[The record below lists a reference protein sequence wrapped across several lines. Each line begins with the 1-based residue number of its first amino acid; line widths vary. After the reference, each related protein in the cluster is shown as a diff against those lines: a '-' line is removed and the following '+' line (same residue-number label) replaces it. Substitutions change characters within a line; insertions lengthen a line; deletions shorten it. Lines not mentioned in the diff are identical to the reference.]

1 MIGRVAKTA
10 AMIGAPTDVGAADR
24 GASMG
29 PEALRV
35 AGLNSALTR
44 HGLAVIDRGN
54 LSGPPNPATPPVNG
68 YRHLQEVYEWNRAV
82 HNAMYSELQEGNLPI
97 LLGGDH
103 SLGVGSISAV
113 ARHCRETGKDL
124 RILWLDA
131 HADFNTSELSP
142 SGNLHGMPLACLC
155 GFGPRELVELGG
167 ATPAISPSW
176 IRQVGIRS
184 VDAGEK
190 RFVHEQGLEVFD
202 MRSVDEMGVRQVMDL
217 ALADMDDNTHLHVS
231 FDVDFLDPEI
241 APGVGTT
248 VPGGPSYREAQL
260 CMEMIADTGSMG
272 SLDVVELNPALDVR
286 NGTATLAVDLIES
299 LFGKSTLIRR
309 RFSEQPR
316 HPLSQKINEGPYR
329 RKQAAAGGKH

>member
-1 MIGRVAKTA
+1 
-10 AMIGAPTDVGAADR
+10 
-24 GASMG
+24 
-29 PEALRV
+29 V
-35 AGLNSALTR
+35 AGLAAALTR
-44 HGLAVIDRGN
+44 HGLKVVDRGN
-54 LSGPPNPATPPVNG
+54 ISGPPNPSAPPVAG
-68 YRHLQEVYEWNRAV
+68 YRHLQEVYEWNRDV
-82 HNAMYSELQEGNLPI
+82 HAATYSELREGNLPI

-103 SLGVGSISAV
+103 SLGIGTISAA
-113 ARHCRETGKDL
+113 ARHCRETGRNL

-167 ATPAISPSW
+167 VTPAISPAW
-176 IRQVGIRS
+176 IRQIGIRS

-202 MRSVDEMGVRQVMDL
+202 MRSVDELGVRQVMDM
-217 ALADMDDNTHLHVS
+217 ALADLDADTHLHVS

-260 CMEMIADTGSMG
+260 CMEMIADTGAMG
-272 SLDVVELNPALDVR
+272 SLDVVELNPALDIR
-286 NGTATLAVDLIES
+286 NRTATLAVDLIES

-309 RFSEQPR
+309 RFSEQAR
-316 HPLSQKINEGPYR
+316 HPLSQKINERAYR
-329 RKQAAAGGKH
+329 REKAAAGGKH